1 MYSFKDTTE
10 HGAATPSLLA
20 EAVSINGEYIEN
32 KISGYRT
39 LAVSGRES
47 LEYDVTDESRPIGI
61 DGMEYYGKRQPDRRI
76 IIKFSLQ
83 ADTAV
88 AFMVRYRKLKDFCQG
103 ENREL
108 RFADEPNAHYV
119 GTLVSVDEPDA
130 GQLSVVGHMEFYCS
144 NPYLISDVL
153 NSEAATVKNGTLT
166 AHVDNEGSAE
176 VYPIYRIKHATE
188 NGYLGIVHPG
198 GAFEMGNREEA
209 DKVAYQQS
217 EVLTKGMSDYLA
229 YTGTNPKNSAILNNG
244 SLRLMSD
251 GYYRLESIGSGT
263 HWHGGSRRWVLPA
276 DSNGE
281 VGAKNFYLWFRVQ
294 FMTGL
299 MAQTGLIQVML
310 ADANNNLIAAFEL
323 HKDDMVGNTAYA
335 QAWVGG
341 NSLREV
347 FKFNFTPT
355 ISTNDNWFAQN
366 KGNEDIVKT
375 GRKIRFFY
383 WGRYYEADVPEL
395 ENVKVA
401 SVHIFIGQYAA
412 RNATNQIVSAM
423 GVCDIRGRKDY
434 VNKIKD
440 VPNRY
445 AAGSEIVVDTSSN
458 SIMVNGLPA
467 NDELVDG
474 SEFATL
480 PIGETDIE
488 FYPSSWCQTK
498 PTVTVEYRKRWI

>member
-1 MYSFKDTTE
+1 MYSFKDTIDKN
-10 HGAATPSLLA
+10 TPVSALLS
-20 EAVSINGEYIEN
+20 EALSIDGEYIEN
-32 KISGYRT
+32 HIPGYRT

-47 LEYDVTDESRPIGI
+47 LEYEVIDESRPIGI
-61 DGMEYYGKRQPDRRI
+61 DGMEYYGKRQPNRTI
-76 IIKFSLQ
+76 TVKFLLRAS
-83 ADTAV
+83 TATE
-88 AFMVRYRKLKDFCQG
+88 FMERYRELKDFCQG
-103 ENREL
+103 DNREL
-108 RFADEPNAHYV
+108 RFADELNAHYV
-119 GTLVSVDEPDA
+119 GTLVFVDEPQS
-130 GQLSVVGHMEFYCS
+130 GQISVTGEMQFYCAD
-144 NPYLISDVL
+144 PILIADAL
-153 NSEAATVKNGTLT
+153 NTTVATTKNGILT
-166 AHVDNEGSAE
+166 ARVNNDSSAA
-176 VYPIYRIKHATE
+176 VYPVYRIKHVSE

-209 DKVAYQQS
+209 DMVSYQQS
-217 EVLTKGMSDYLA
+217 EVLTTGMSDYLA

-251 GYYRLESIGSGT
+251 GYYRLESIGSGS

-281 VGAKNFYLWFRVQ
+281 VGAKNFYLWFRMQ

-347 FKFNFTPT
+347 FKFNFSPT
-355 ISTNDNWFAQN
+355 VSTNDNWFAQN

-395 ENVKVA
+395 ENIKVA

-445 AAGSEIVVDTSSN
+445 AAGSEIVVDTSSD

>member
-1 MYSFKDTTE
+1 M
-10 HGAATPSLLA
+10 G
-20 EAVSINGEYIEN
+20 
-32 KISGYRT
+32 
-39 LAVSGRES
+39 
-47 LEYDVTDESRPIGI
+47 
-61 DGMEYYGKRQPDRRI
+61 
-76 IIKFSLQ
+76 
-83 ADTAV
+83 
-88 AFMVRYRKLKDFCQG
+88 KLKVTFGGAILPIEIIRLDRQLTPPMNHTTQTIGNGDGVLLVNSSYAEKKIEIEYMINNYTASDLNNFRNTMALLIGSKEPQ
-103 ENREL
+103 RL
-108 RFADEPNAHYV
+108 IFSDEPNKYYNAVITGEPTLDENHLQSVGSLTFLITDGVAHSTNIIQV
-119 GTLVSVDEPDA
+119 P
-130 GQLSVVGHMEFYCS
+130 
-144 NPYLISDVL
+144 
-153 NSEAATVKNGTLT
+153 ATTKNGILT
-166 AHVDNEGSAE
+166 AHIDNDSSAA
-176 VYPIYRIKHATE
+176 VYPVYRIKHATE

-217 EVLTKGMSDYLA
+217 EVLTTGMSDYLA

-251 GYYRLESIGSGT
+251 GYYRLESIGSGS

-355 ISTNDNWFAQN
+355 IRTNDNWFAQN

-395 ENVKVA
+395 ENVKVS

-445 AAGSEIVVDTSSN
+445 AAGSEIVVDTSSD

-498 PTVTVEYRKRWI
+498 PTVTVEYRKRWL